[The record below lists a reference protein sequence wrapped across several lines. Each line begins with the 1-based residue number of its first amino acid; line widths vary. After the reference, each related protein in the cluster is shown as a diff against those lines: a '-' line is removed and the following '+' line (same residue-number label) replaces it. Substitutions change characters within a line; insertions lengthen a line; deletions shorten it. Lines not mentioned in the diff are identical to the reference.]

1 MKLRKPKSRQA
12 FALVGAL
19 VLAVLVCVAAS
30 LAIHSAQHR
39 FSEAQAKEGNIQA
52 RLALDSAASRILS
65 QLDRVFETRG
75 AYGGT
80 DLQQWLQGQAPS
92 VSGPYTVTFSLTNEV
107 VPESTTI
114 STRAVGENSLNK
126 NPLDPL
132 YPDFWMDRTNFYIDI
147 TARATQSGY
156 PDYRARYTVQIRA
169 IPVTEWAVFNPGQQR
184 ETIQLMRDATDT
196 DHQGVYAYVGTL
208 YSGGFAAAAGSA
220 VSVSDASAADPN
232 QRLWRITGG
241 GIAKYPNSAL
251 QAALTFIGDYPGS
264 EPSWGTYE
272 AWGSLHDSADMAINS
287 GTEEQYNGFLRTM
300 DWSPDWT
307 TPSYQP
313 VPIAQNNP
321 LYDPD
326 PQLAGNYVAA
336 LDLAGYLAERPA
348 RSCYAIQTP
357 YWGSLPIPTIVV
369 TNAEVLTGGGV
380 PLNLTFPP
388 AVRVFFAGAVNT
400 NLARLKVEGNIGFA
414 PQDANVLA
422 ITNYTGNQR
431 TFAPAIFVTNEFRL
445 VTRSDVTL
453 DATNQVFVEHQR
465 YAWLHQQ
472 LYQWASNIQASVLS
486 NPLSPL
492 YLPNAAD
499 ENFFLDYLV
508 ISNLNSTVR
517 PQVSFLTDSAT
528 NLTQNIYTNVLSR
541 YNYAGFYEEQ
551 VCGLNNT
558 EQMTALD
565 ATLTDEHMPEAVAA
579 IPGSFVLSGLQVI
592 TNQTQIVQAFTQ
604 DPIPQFNGLLPP
616 LDGNYAI
623 QALAVEWAPT
633 NLAVPFPQVTAA
645 NIQTLPFAKAFIS
658 IRTNYIEKYWET
670 IDLFQPT
677 HDRISLG
684 TNGPVLSSVDPSEM
698 HPLGGTWKD
707 YLWLNWSNGINF
719 EPYLGMQLREG
730 QSASSDRYDAGGNW
744 NPNNFG
750 AWKST
755 TSSVLGEQY
764 ETTPTDNRSDADI
777 QLAAPVF
784 YNNTFVERTIQFNY
798 QTLGWTKTNAPAP
811 PGPAPVFNGRLVVED
826 GIKRLPGFPLAGL
839 VINGQLTYSH
849 RIKWFSVTDPRIT
862 QFTVNR
868 NPSIIPQ
875 GPDRLY
881 DIRISHVEL
890 NRL

>member
-30 LAIHSAQHR
+30 LAIHSAQLR
-39 FSEAQAKEGNIQA
+39 SSEAQAKEGNIQA

-75 AYGGT
+75 AYGGA

-107 VPESTTI
+107 VPDSTTI

-184 ETIQLMRDATDT
+184 ENIQLIRDAADT
-196 DHQGVYAYVGTL
+196 DHQGVYAYVGAF
-208 YSGGFAAAAGSA
+208 YSGGFAAAGGSL

-241 GIAKYPNSAL
+241 GIAKYPNSAS
-251 QAALTFIGDYPGS
+251 QAALTFIGDYPGL

-272 AWGSLHDSADMAINS
+272 AWGSLHDSADLAINS
-287 GTEEQYNGFLRTM
+287 STEDQYDGFLRTI

-313 VPIAQNNP
+313 VPISQNNP
-321 LYDPD
+321 LYDRD
-326 PQLAGNYVAA
+326 PQLAGNYVAV
-336 LDLAGYLAERPA
+336 LDLAGYLSERSA
-348 RSCYAIQTP
+348 RSCYPIQTP
-357 YWGSLPIPTIVV
+357 YWGGLPIPTIVV
-369 TNAEVLTGGGV
+369 TNAEVLTGAGV

-388 AVRVFFAGAVNT
+388 TVRIFFAGAVNT
-400 NLARLKVEGNIGFA
+400 NLARLKVEGNIGFV

-431 TFAPAIFVTNEFRL
+431 TVAPAIFATNEFRL

-465 YAWLHQQ
+465 YAWVHQQ

-486 NPLSPL
+486 DPLSPL

-508 ISNLNSTVR
+508 ISNLNGTVR

-558 EQMTALD
+558 EQMAALD
-565 ATLTDEHMPEAVAA
+565 ATLVDEHMPEAISA
-579 IPGSFVLSGLQVI
+579 IPGSFVLSGLRVI
-592 TNQTQIVQAFTQ
+592 TNQTQIVQSFTQ

-623 QALAVEWAPT
+623 QALAVEWTPT
-633 NLAVPFPQVTAA
+633 NLPVPFPQVTAA
-645 NIQTLPFAKAFIS
+645 NIQALPFAKAFIS

-684 TNGPVLSSVDPSEM
+684 TNGPVLSSVEPSEM

-719 EPYLGMQLREG
+719 EPYLGMQLRAG
-730 QSASSDRYDAGGNW
+730 QSASSDRYDAGRNW

-755 TSSVLGEQY
+755 TSSAFQEQY

-777 QLAAPVF
+777 QLADPVF

-811 PGPAPVFNGRLVVED
+811 PSPAPVFNGRLIVED

-868 NPSIIPQ
+868 NPSTIPQ